1 MKSQM
6 SLIRFAELAEIPVVI
21 MSMSMNPVFG
31 SVALCCIAVL
41 IRETASSTSLTSTVS
56 ESRILAIDSETL
68 IIDSSCLGVA
78 VIVFYELPR
87 LLIFVYSLTSAL
99 TAESEI

>member
-1 MKSQM
+1 M
-6 SLIRFAELAEIPVVI
+6 RFAELAEMPVVI
-21 MSMSMNPVFG
+21 ISMSIFPVFG

-78 VIVFYELPR
+78 VIVFSELPR
-87 LLIFVYSLTSAL
+87 LLILVYSVTSAF
-99 TAESEI
+99 TAESVI